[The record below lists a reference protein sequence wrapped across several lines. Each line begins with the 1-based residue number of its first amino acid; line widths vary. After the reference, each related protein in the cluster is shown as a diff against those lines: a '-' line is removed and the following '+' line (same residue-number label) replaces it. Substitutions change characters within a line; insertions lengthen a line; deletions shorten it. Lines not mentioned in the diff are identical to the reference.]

1 MGNNKNNKVYT
12 TNKTAN
18 NKTLQEWRSVIIKLH
33 NGMVNAHRQRKW
45 ARRDKLSKEHTEVTA
60 KAIAQHGEEAVRR
73 LLGTGVTLHT
83 ITKEEYEEAQKQN
96 NTTDITFIQSI
107 P

>member
-1 MGNNKNNKVYT
+1 MGYNKNNKT
-12 TNKTAN
+12 ANKNAN
-18 NKTLQEWRSVIIKLH
+18 NKTLQEWQSVIIKL
-33 NGMVNAHRQRKW
+33 NNAMVNANRQRKW
-45 ARRDKLSKEHTEVTA
+45 ARRDKLAKEHCEAAA
-60 KAIAQHGEEAVRR
+60 KATRQHGEEAVRR
-73 LLGTGVTLHT
+73 LLGRGITITT